1 MKRLLPHLLW
11 IGGLVLLFVA
21 ARVGPGVPYQ
31 DPTPEMRALELKQ
44 MQSFDRFAL
53 AGLIAF
59 AGGVIWLVS
68 AWVIRRSHRK
78 PLTP

>member
-1 MKRLLPHLLW
+1 VKRLLPHLLW

-21 ARVGPGVPYQ
+21 AHVGPGVPYQ

-53 AGLIAF
+53 AGLITLAC
-59 AGGVIWLVS
+59 GVIWLIS
-68 AWVIRRSHRK
+68 AWMRRTKQMHR
-78 PLTP
+78 TSR